1 MIRDKYVY
9 AGQTVRT
16 KPNIGIGLQGD
27 ELGGRE
33 FIIEDYCEN
42 VLGVS
47 WMNANGNPAALE
59 YAMRN
64 GFNGNFR
71 LDNEVV
77 YGKIDGLGHLIH
89 VSELDLVTEDN
100 CATCP
105 NHDNCKGTVEAY
117 WIHRRTWSK
126 YVCSNCS
133 HESNDFQSTCPNC
146 KAKMIR
152 VGKP

>member
-16 KPNIGIGLQGD
+16 KPNIGIDLQGD

-33 FIIEDYCEN
+33 FTIEDYCEN
-42 VLGVS
+42 VLGATWMSAS
-47 WMNANGNPAALE
+47 WSNPAAIE
-59 YAMRN
+59 YALRI
-64 GFNGNFR
+64 GSKDNFI

-89 VSELDLVTEDN
+89 VSELDLVPEDN

-105 NHDNCKGTVEAY
+105 NYDNCKG
-117 WIHRRTWSK
+117 
-126 YVCSNCS
+126 
-133 HESNDFQSTCPNC
+133 
-146 KAKMIR
+146 IR
-152 VGKP
+152 PTTDS